1 MGLEFCF
8 LGERLASAQLL
19 GALAILK
26 AVVAIMRLQ
35 HAETG
40 PTSEA
45 LRAHREALQYHGC

>member
-8 LGERLASAQLL
+8 LGERLASAQWL
-19 GALAILK
+19 GALAILE

-45 LRAHREALQYHGC
+45 LRAH